1 MRARGEHGLVQGWAS
16 IIDEGISLHTSEP
29 FGEPMRREP
38 TVVAEVKYSGAA
50 EDCGGVRDQAPMT
63 PVPERFGAHDRD
75 SVLSR
80 LR

>member
-1 MRARGEHGLVQGWAS
+1 
-16 IIDEGISLHTSEP
+16 
-29 FGEPMRREP
+29 MRREP

-63 PVPERFGAHDRD
+63 PVPERFGAHNRN

-80 LR
+80 VR